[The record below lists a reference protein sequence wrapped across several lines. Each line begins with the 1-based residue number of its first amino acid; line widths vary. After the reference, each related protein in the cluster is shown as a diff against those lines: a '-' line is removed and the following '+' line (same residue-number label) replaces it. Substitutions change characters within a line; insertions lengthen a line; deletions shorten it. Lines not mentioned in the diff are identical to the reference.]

1 MISGGQNTPV
11 YWALRMLISTKID
24 WIAQILAVG
33 AAIWTTINWVLQK
46 KMENRLNKQLE
57 ATKHGFQDQLQKL
70 SIVYEHQK
78 DSFKAVLSAM
88 HEAIRAIEGNIRGID
103 DEWGSIGMSDYE
115 TFGRVVAEETLFLD
129 SRTDQAIAL
138 FSQIL
143 WDAVDNPNFDQF
155 TDSETVRRSYG
166 HLKLIS
172 DRTAEY
178 FRFKVGLLPE
188 NPDPLLDIEL
198 LGACRLINEQ
208 NFSDAGLP
216 TKTIF
221 KFGEYTSADEMVSL
235 AHRNPDVLRSEL
247 QSLKRVLDEDES
259 KRSFYHH
266 LATTVEQYLACM
278 QRLEPPK

>member
-1 MISGGQNTPV
+1 
-11 YWALRMLISTKID
+11 MLISTKID

-33 AAIWTTINWVLQK
+33 AAVWTTINWVLQK
-46 KMENRLNKQLE
+46 KMEHRLNKQLE

-178 FRFKVGLLPE
+178 FRFKVGLHPE

-221 KFGEYTSADEMVSL
+221 KFGEHTSAEEIVSM
-235 AHRNPDVLRSEL
+235 AHKNPDVLRSEL
-247 QSLKRVLDEDES
+247 QSLKRVLDEYES

-266 LATTVEQYLACM
+266 LATTVEQFLACM

>member
-1 MISGGQNTPV
+1 
-11 YWALRMLISTKID
+11 MLISIKID
-24 WIAQILAVG
+24 WIAQIVAIS
-33 AAIWTTINWVLQK
+33 AAIWTTITWILQR
-46 KMENRLNKQLE
+46 KMEHRLNKQLE

-88 HEAIRAIEGNIRGID
+88 HGATNAIEGNIRGVD
-103 DEWGSIGMSDYE
+103 DEWGSICMSDYE
-115 TFGRVVAEETLFLD
+115 KFGRVAARETLFLD

-138 FSQIL
+138 FSHIL
-143 WDAVDNPNFDQF
+143 WDTVNNPNFDQF

-172 DRTAEY
+172 NRTAEY
-178 FRFKVGLLPE
+178 FRLKVGLHSE

-216 TKTIF
+216 TKTIL
-221 KFGEYTSADEMVSL
+221 KFGEHTSAEEIVSL
-235 AHRNPDVLRSEL
+235 AHKNPDVLRSEL
-247 QSLKRVLDEDES
+247 QSLKRVLDEDRS
-259 KRSFYHH
+259 TRSFYHG
-266 LATTVEQYLACM
+266 LATTVQQYLTCT

>member
-1 MISGGQNTPV
+1 MS
-11 YWALRMLISTKID
+11 ISTKID

-46 KMENRLNKQLE
+46 KMEHRLNKQLE

-143 WDAVDNPNFDQF
+143 LGCCGQSQF
-155 TDSETVRRSYG
+155 
-166 HLKLIS
+166 
-172 DRTAEY
+172 
-178 FRFKVGLLPE
+178 
-188 NPDPLLDIEL
+188 
-198 LGACRLINEQ
+198 
-208 NFSDAGLP
+208 
-216 TKTIF
+216 
-221 KFGEYTSADEMVSL
+221 
-235 AHRNPDVLRSEL
+235 
-247 QSLKRVLDEDES
+247 
-259 KRSFYHH
+259 
-266 LATTVEQYLACM
+266 
-278 QRLEPPK
+278 